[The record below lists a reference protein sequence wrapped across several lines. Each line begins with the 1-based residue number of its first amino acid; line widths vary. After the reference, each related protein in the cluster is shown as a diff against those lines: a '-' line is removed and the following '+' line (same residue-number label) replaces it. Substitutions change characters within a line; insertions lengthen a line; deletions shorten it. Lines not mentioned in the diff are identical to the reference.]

1 MDGVD
6 GEHVEPV
13 EGAGVVRDVL
23 PVVGYLF
30 FYFYAFFLIGFI
42 GVAQEINFQLTVNSD
57 LVNQT
62 NQQIFRTLEQ
72 SINEFMN
79 SRAWTNQER
88 LNEEKLDC
96 SMVLNLTGY
105 NNTQFEGTLQVQ
117 IQRPVFNTN
126 FKTPILNY
134 LDKDISFTYQEYQPL
149 FYNTST
155 YESNLISL
163 LSFYAF
169 ISLGIEADTFEER
182 GGSVFYGVAQ
192 QILNLTN
199 QNQKKGWNQADGNRN
214 RYWLIDNL
222 SSNTFR
228 EYRTAMYGYHRLG
241 LDIMIED
248 PLMAKQNIM
257 SSIESLNRLFSRR
270 PNAFLNQIFFDSKS
284 DEIVDIFSDGPEV
297 DFQKTLNLLNK
308 IAPFFGPK
316 WKRIKY

>member
-1 MDGVD
+1 MKN
-6 GEHVEPV
+6 
-13 EGAGVVRDVL
+13 
-23 PVVGYLF
+23 YLNLSF
-30 FYFYAFFLIGFI
+30 FFLIGFI

-88 LNEEKLDC
+88 SNEEKLDC

-155 YESNLISL
+155 YDSNLISL

-241 LDIMIED
+241 LDMMIED